1 MHARRRC
8 TSHVSPFPF
17 PVLPAPSSMF
27 LPSRGRQGPD
37 PYLRVRTA
45 LFLVGVGFILAG
57 AQAQR
62 RWAVWV
68 GIGVLL
74 VAVVVRLFTRTRS
87 DDEAEQDE
95 TDGRMNG

>member
-1 MHARRRC
+1 
-8 TSHVSPFPF
+8 
-17 PVLPAPSSMF
+17 MF

-37 PYLRVRTA
+37 PHLRLRTA
-45 LFLVGVGFILAG
+45 LFLVGVGIILAG

-74 VAVVVRLFTRTRS
+74 GAVVVRLLTRTRR
-87 DDEAEQDE
+87 DDEPEEDE
-95 TDGRMNG
+95 GAGK